1 VTAYYNEIDPFAAAW
16 LRELIK
22 AGHIAPGDVD
32 ERSITDV
39 RATDLVGYRQVHFF
53 AGIGGWSLA
62 ARLAGIPDDFPLW
75 TGSAP
80 CQPFSAAG
88 RQRGT
93 DDERHLWPVM
103 RDLVAECRPPVVA
116 GEQVASRL
124 GLDWL
129 AAVRADL
136 EAEGYGV
143 GAVDLCAASIGA
155 PHVRQ
160 RLFWGGLAD
169 PGRERVERR
178 AELGVE
184 PGAEGPPESEARQ
197 QQRGRADVG
206 SGSNGYGLADA
217 VDARRERRAGQPI
230 DSDQRLSKPS
240 GLDGERTRP
249 PDLGWSDPDW
259 LFCRDERWRP
269 VESGTFPLADGV
281 PARVGRLRGYGN
293 AIVPQVAAAF
303 LTALIG
309 GDE

>member
-1 VTAYYNEIDPFAAAW
+1 MTAYYNEVDPFAAAW

-39 RATDLVGYRQVHFF
+39 RAADLAGYRQVHLF

-62 ARLAGIPDDFPLW
+62 ARLAGIPDDYPLW

-103 RDLVAECRPPVVA
+103 RALVAECRPPVVA

-129 AAVRADL
+129 ADVRADL
-136 EAEGYGV
+136 EAEGYAV
-143 GAVDLCAASIGA
+143 GAVDLCAAGVGA
-155 PHVRQ
+155 PHIRQ
-160 RLFWGGLAD
+160 RLYWSGVAD
-169 PGRERVERR
+169 SRR
-178 AELGVE
+178 
-184 PGAEGPPESEARQ
+184 
-197 QQRGRADVG
+197 QRSKD
-206 SGSNGYGLADA
+206 
-217 VDARRERRAGQPI
+217 
-230 DSDQRLSKPS
+230 RLSAKRYRQSWDAAQPMHGRGGRGWGS
-240 GLDGERTRP
+240 AASAETRTSP
-249 PDLGWSDPDW
+249 PGLGWSDPDW

-303 LTALIG
+303 LTALLG